1 METLTGLRM
10 RRFEKVVGV
19 VRERGGN
26 GPGVGRP
33 PGFDRDTYHRR
44 NTAGRCFTRLKAI
57 RGIATGCDKTAP
69 SYEAAV
75 SLPSL
80 LFSARS
86 L

>member
-1 METLTGLRM
+1 MSA
-10 RRFEKVVGV
+10 
-19 VRERGGN
+19 
-26 GPGVGRP
+26 
-33 PGFDRDTYHRR
+33 DRQASTATPTTRR
-44 NTAGRCFTRLKAI
+44 NTAGRCFNRLKAI